1 MGLKKARPRLWKGAL
16 GETIAKQSV
25 GWAGGDVRRG
35 WAGELG
41 TAHVPACAGRA
52 GEIDA
57 LFDHH
62 VR

>member
-1 MGLKKARPRLWKGAL
+1 MVLKKARPRLWKGAL

-35 WAGELG
+35 WAGELAQR
-41 TAHVPACAGRA
+41 TSRRAQAG

-57 LFDHH
+57 LFEHH